1 MSSHNR
7 QKHRKSPQQEQQKA
21 VLNQLIHKLTTRCW
35 EKCMGSPGKRLS
47 SSEENCLKY
56 CALRHID
63 ASQFVQQRLQAQAQS
78 GQI

>member
-1 MSSHNR
+1 
-7 QKHRKSPQQEQQKA
+7 
-21 VLNQLIHKLTTRCW
+21 
-35 EKCMGSPGKRLS
+35 MGSPGKRLS

-78 GQI
+78 GQV